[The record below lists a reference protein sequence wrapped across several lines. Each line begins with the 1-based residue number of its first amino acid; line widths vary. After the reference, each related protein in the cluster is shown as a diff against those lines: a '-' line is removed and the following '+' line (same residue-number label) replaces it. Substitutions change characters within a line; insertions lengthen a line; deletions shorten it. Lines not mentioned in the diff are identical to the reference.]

1 MNGGTR
7 VQKENFTGRS
17 PGTINQR
24 SAGTSIRIQRLPSSD
39 PAMSYTEKHEN
50 ISRADWMG
58 RLEGLHI
65 QRADMNKL
73 IMNYLVTEGFKEAAE
88 KFQQESGVEPS
99 LELESLDD
107 RIRIRDAIQS
117 GRIQEATALVNL
129 LHPELLDNDRYLY
142 FHLQQLHLIEL
153 IRAGRVEEA
162 LHFAQEQLSEAGESD
177 PTVLTELE
185 RTLALLAFDE
195 PLKSPFGDLL
205 HPTHRQ
211 KVPLS
216 NPRILGKERLTQT
229 VCELQVAS
237 ELNAAILQME
247 GRETTAPRLSSLLK
261 LILWA
266 QDELDRKKIKYP
278 NMSNLATASIDSPK

>member
-1 MNGGTR
+1 MFLTIASI
-7 VQKENFTGRS
+7 TYHTIS
-17 PGTINQR
+17 PNC
-24 SAGTSIRIQRLPSSD
+24 SAQQLPSSD

-58 RLEGLHI
+58 RLDGLHI

-211 KVPLS
+211 KV
-216 NPRILGKERLTQT
+216 
-229 VCELQVAS
+229 AS